1 MLEAVFKPVRHRSGE
16 KRMPRLPLYVVDAFA
31 DRPFAGNPA
40 AVVPLS
46 EWLPDATLQAMAA
59 EHNLSETAF
68 LVREGAGWRLRW
80 FTPTTEVA
88 LCGHATLASA
98 FVLATERAEAPPFAF
113 ATKSGILGVAR
124 EGDRFV
130 LDFPA
135 DPPKPVAHPPEGL
148 AAALGAAPREVWK
161 ARDWICLFDDAP
173 AVEALAPD
181 HARIARLP
189 DTETAPD
196 GSCVIATSP
205 GPGRGP
211 ARTIAT
217 APGTGGADVV
227 SRYFAAKV
235 GIPEDPVT
243 GAAHT
248 QLVPFWATR
257 LGRTHLVCRQASR
270 RGGVLVCDLAGDRV
284 RMGGTAR
291 LYARGEILLPA

>member
-1 MLEAVFKPVRHRSGE
+1 MRRV
-16 KRMPRLPLYVVDAFA
+16 PLYIVDAFA
-31 DRPFAGNPA
+31 ERPFTGNPA

-46 EWLPDATLQAMAA
+46 EWLDDATLQAMAA

-98 FVLATERAEAPPFAF
+98 FVLATELGEAPPFDF
-113 ATKSGILGVAR
+113 ATKSGTLGVGR
-124 EGDRFV
+124 EGDLFV

-135 DPPKPVAHPPEGL
+135 DPPAPVAHPPAGL
-148 AAALGAAPREVWK
+148 AAALGAAPRAVWK
-161 ARDWICLFDDAP
+161 ARDWICLFDDPA
-173 AVEALAPD
+173 AVEGLRPD
-181 HARIARLP
+181 HALIAALP
-189 DTETAPD
+189 DTEAAPD
-196 GSCVIATSP
+196 GSCVIATS
-205 GPGRGP
+205 RGP

-217 APGTGGADVV
+217 APGEAGVDVV

-248 QLVPFWATR
+248 QLVPFWAER
-257 LGRTHLVCRQASR
+257 LGRTHLVCRQASA
-270 RGGVLVCDLAGDRV
+270 RGGVLDCTLDGARV
-284 RMGGTAR
+284 RMGGRAL
-291 LYARGEILLPA
+291 LYAKGEIAAPL

>member
-1 MLEAVFKPVRHRSGE
+1 MPTLPV
-16 KRMPRLPLYVVDAFA
+16 YVVDAFA

-40 AVVPLS
+40 AVVPLQA
-46 EWLPDATLQAMAA
+46 WLPDATLQAMAA

-68 LVREGAGWRLRW
+68 LVREGPGWRLRW

-98 FVLATERAEAPPFAF
+98 FVLATELGEAPPFAF
-113 ATKSGILGVAR
+113 ATKSGTLGVYR
-124 EGDRFV
+124 EGELLV

-135 DPPKPVAHPPEGL
+135 DPPRPVAHPPAGL
-148 AAALGAAPREVWK
+148 AAALGAEPREVWK
-161 ARDWICLFDDAP
+161 ARDWICLFDDAA
-173 AVEALAPD
+173 AVAALRPD
-181 HARIARLP
+181 HARIAALP

-196 GSCVIATSP
+196 GSCVIATS
-205 GPGRGP
+205 RGP

-217 APGTGGADVV
+217 APGAGASEGGVDVV

-248 QLVPFWATR
+248 QLVPFWAER
-257 LGRTHLVCRQASR
+257 LGRTHLVCRQASA
-270 RGGVLVCDLAGDRV
+270 RGGVLVCDLAGARV
-284 RMGGTAR
+284 RMGGRAV
-291 LYARGEILLPA
+291 LYAKGEIILPG